1 MSLRFLLMMLF
12 LSVGFFQKAAA
23 QEVAVKTN
31 GLYWMTT
38 TLNAGVEVGLSRKV
52 TLELAGAY
60 NPWTFKDNKKLRFW
74 LVQPEAKYWL
84 CEKFEG
90 HFIGVHAHAAQF
102 YSTLANR
109 RRDGYLAGGGIS
121 YGYDW
126 ILSPRLNLEA
136 EVGLGYAHLWYKESD
151 CIPCIKKYER
161 KHKDYVGPT
170 KATLSLIYFF

>member
-12 LSVGFFQKAAA
+12 LSVGFFLKAVA

-31 GLYWMTT
+31 ALYWMTT
-38 TLNAGVEVGLSRKV
+38 TLNASAEFGLSRKV

-126 ILSPRLNLEA
+126 MLSPHFNLEA

-151 CIPCIKKYER
+151 CIPCLKSYER

-170 KATLSLIYFF
+170 KAALSLIYFF

>member
-90 HFIGVHAHAAQF
+90 HCIGVHAHAAQF
-102 YSTLANR
+102 YSTLAHK
-109 RRDGYLAGGGIS
+109 RRDGYLAGAGIS

-136 EVGLGYAHLWYKESD
+136 EIGAGYARLWYKESD
-151 CIPCIKKYER
+151 CIPCMKSYER
-161 KHKDYVGPT
+161 KHKNYFGPT
-170 KATLSLIYFF
+170 KAALSLVYFF